1 MSSICSCDVPSSNV
15 ADIQLLC
22 INQLPL
28 VHIYHGRIVATNDRN
43 ASQLAG
49 DIRRIA
55 LERRSISILG
65 EQFQALD
72 NCTCCNIIEESELG
86 SRNAAEMCIRE
97 THGSETLNI
106 GEKAG
111 IALATTVFVLLSII
125 VAIAVGWKCKRR
137 LRRCAPS

>member
-22 INQLPL
+22 IDQLPL

-43 ASQLAG
+43 ASELAG
-49 DIRRIA
+49 DIQRVA
-55 LERRSISILG
+55 LERRSISILD

-72 NCTCCNIIEESELG
+72 NCNCCNIIEESELG

-97 THGSETLNI
+97 THGGETLNS

-111 IALATTVFVLLSII
+111 VAVATIVFVLLSII
-125 VAIAVGWKCKRR
+125 VAIAVGWMCKRR
-137 LRRCAPS
+137 ICR